1 MFLENDSNSYKSTTT
16 TDDRYQGASGGKQYK
31 TYNVD
36 SDMMHNPTNT
46 DIEILIKNCK
56 RRNLAN
62 SRDK

>member
-16 TDDRYQGASGGKQYK
+16 TDDWDQGASSGKQYK

-46 DIEILIKNCK
+46 DIDILIRNCK
-56 RRNLAN
+56 RRNLAS